1 MTPLFMRLMQLS
13 TGLFEGS
20 SMGIP
25 MKPLG
30 RFEIIRRN
38 QPFRAKVCMVD
49 RPQDSLLPETITET
63 WRGLLI
69 GGLF

>member
-1 MTPLFMRLMQLS
+1 
-13 TGLFEGS
+13 
-20 SMGIP
+20 MGIP